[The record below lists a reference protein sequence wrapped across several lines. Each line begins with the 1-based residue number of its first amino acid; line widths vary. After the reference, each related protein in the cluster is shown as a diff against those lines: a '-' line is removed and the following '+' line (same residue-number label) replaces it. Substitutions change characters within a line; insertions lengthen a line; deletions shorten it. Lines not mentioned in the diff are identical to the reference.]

1 MDLLNPIFISQD
13 NFTTQ
18 AIYALHFWDLRFNN
32 HILRVATNKRR
43 SQSCRL
49 NLLSICINGFSFLL
63 STANTECMNEVKWFT
78 WHLNHIILLTYIIF
92 IFLKYIEH
100 RENAHHFYDS
110 IHNLDQHHSLN
121 LFLANVTQVT
131 LTIQC
136 WSSAFFS
143 NTLNSVSLG
152 WLWLSCVI
160 FWFFSC
166 DLTQDIRLIV
176 NSYVQFNL
184 NLILGLVS
192 LLLCFLHLIFA
203 DPTESFP
210 SIKTNIN
217 NSACS
222 LVFLIASTK

>member
-32 HILRVATNKRR
+32 HILRVATSKRR

-131 LTIQC
+131 LNSVLVFSLFLKYIKFCFLGLTVTFLCHLLIFLLWLNSRYQIDCKFLCTIQLKPYFRFSFSAPLFLTPDIC
-136 WSSAFFS
+136 WP
-143 NTLNSVSLG
+143 NR
-152 WLWLSCVI
+152 I
-160 FWFFSC
+160 FP
-166 DLTQDIRLIV
+166 
-176 NSYVQFNL
+176 FNQ
-184 NLILGLVS
+184 NQYQ
-192 LLLCFLHLIFA
+192 
-203 DPTESFP
+203 
-210 SIKTNIN
+210 
-217 NSACS
+217 
-222 LVFLIASTK
+222 